1 MVMSQASLPAV
12 DEVLSKRHEIAKL
25 CQQNQVARLAL
36 FGSATQ
42 TTFDP
47 TTSDYD
53 FLVEFAIDTPQG
65 AANRFFGLKHGLA
78 DLLSRNVDLVELNA
92 VKNPYFLE
100 AISPSCIRIYG
111 H

>member
-1 MVMSQASLPAV
+1 MSQANSPAV

-25 CQQNQVARLAL
+25 CQKNQVARLAL

-42 TTFDP
+42 TAFNP

-53 FLVEFAIDTPQG
+53 FLVEFAIETPQG

-78 DLLSRNVDLVELNA
+78 DLLGREVDLVELSA

-100 AISPSCIRIYG
+100 SISPNCIRIYG
-111 H
+111 D

>member
-1 MVMSQASLPAV
+1 MSQASSSAV
-12 DEVLSKRHEIAKL
+12 DEVLSKRHEIAEL
-25 CQQNQVARLAL
+25 CQQNQVARLSL

-42 TTFDP
+42 NAFDP

-53 FLVEFAIDTPQG
+53 FLVEFAIDTSQG

-78 DLLSRNVDLVELNA
+78 DLLDRDVDLVELSA

-100 AISPSCIRIYG
+100 SIFPSCIQIYEY
-111 H
+111 